1 MLIGPQNLAVHVNHV
16 RSRIRRAALSAGRDP
31 DSLTLIAVSK
41 SKPAA
46 SMRDVA
52 TAGVTDFG
60 ENYLQEAILKL
71 DELADLPLRW
81 HFIGGL
87 QSNKTRAVAERFDWV
102 HSIDRYSVARRL
114 SEQRPFHAAPLNL
127 CIQVAVVPEPTK
139 GGVDPGSLSALAAKT
154 ADLKRVTLRGLM
166 CVPPPQPTVAAE
178 RAVFAQLRA
187 LQERLN
193 AEGHRLDTLSMGMSG
208 DFESAIAEGATHV
221 RIGTALFGSR

>member
-16 RSRIRRAALSAGRDP
+16 RSRIRRAAADAGRNP
-31 DSLTLIAVSK
+31 DSVTLIAVSK
-41 SKPAA
+41 SKPAGSVREA
-46 SMRDVA
+46 A

-71 DELADLPLRW
+71 DELADLPLHW

-102 HSIDRYSVARRL
+102 HGIDRFSVARRL

-139 GGVDPGSLSALAAKT
+139 GGVDPDGLSALAART

-187 LQERLN
+187 LKERLN
-193 AEGHRLDTLSMGMSG
+193 AEGHHLDTLSMGMSG

-221 RIGTALFGSR
+221 RIGTALCGSR